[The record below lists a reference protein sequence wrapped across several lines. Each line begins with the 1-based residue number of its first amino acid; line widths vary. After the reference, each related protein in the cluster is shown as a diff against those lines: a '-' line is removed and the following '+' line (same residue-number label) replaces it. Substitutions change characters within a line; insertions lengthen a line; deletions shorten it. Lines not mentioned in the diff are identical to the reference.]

1 MRDRT
6 GNPSWPQTIDKL
18 KLVRTASQD
27 KHECLSPPKRP
38 PRSYAVF
45 EVVRSAISWSDFS
58 KGVCATPRS
67 VMMAV
72 T

>member
-1 MRDRT
+1 MGPAVPRGR
-6 GNPSWPQTIDKL
+6 TIDKL

-27 KHECLSPPKRP
+27 KHECLSPPMRP
-38 PRSYAVF
+38 PRGYAVF
-45 EVVRSAISWSDFS
+45 ELVRSAISRSDSS
-58 KGVCATPRS
+58 KGARATPSS